1 MTHIFTELLR
11 ESTSS
16 VANQTARPQ
25 LLSLTRAV
33 NNLIFSDLV
42 AIQPTDQPVSAL
54 YGLRYLNHD
63 GQMTFRTAAT
73 YGGAVGDR
81 TEIEEFSKEKSY
93 EEGALFK
100 SGDVVYEVVT
110 AGTVGEDAATPEA
123 AIFKGVMTNKIR
135 FYSDCAS
142 VEYLSETKP
151 DKKINKGM

>member
-54 YGLRYLNHD
+54 
-63 GQMTFRTAAT
+63 
-73 YGGAVGDR
+73 
-81 TEIEEFSKEKSY
+81 S
-93 EEGALFK
+93 
-100 SGDVVYEVVT
+100 
-110 AGTVGEDAATPEA
+110 
-123 AIFKGVMTNKIR
+123 
-135 FYSDCAS
+135 
-142 VEYLSETKP
+142 
-151 DKKINKGM
+151 